1 MPFVINTPESRLSRS
16 DSKDPST
23 TCRGITLSGKPC
35 KRSIAALARACPATT
50 VSVQQGYLVVAPSVA
65 GRNEEASAFF
75 CWSHKDQAEILAP
88 LSRAIQ
94 SEALN
99 LRKRTSV
106 DTMVE
111 RLEVLDIKESCIKEN
126 CGSSVKKS
134 TGQTH
139 RSMKRSTLPKQGR
152 NDPGPLTKV
161 PEESLYHHEKAS
173 LPRVRQ
179 PQQRRRQKGSLIF
192 HLSFFFCIRDPGRED
207 EHTPPPR
214 IRAPLSARH
223 PPEMAQMRHTQS
235 RHRLSAAQHSSL
247 TTPPN
252 ISYPQTSPDIDR
264 RPPLNHSPLPRSQ
277 THTLLALIPPTLPP
291 QTTSLL
297 LAELAKPLP
306 PSSEPGYI
314 YMFWLTPDSTPAP
327 SPDTASALLAPPTI
341 SRRRTS
347 DVLRPFAPPTPTTP
361 PAPPTL
367 LLKIGRA
374 SNVQR
379 RLNEWTRQ
387 CGYNLSLVRYYPYHP
402 SSPTAQ
408 PPSPARSPPRP
419 RPSSGGVADGAAKQ
433 GLGYPHKVPHVA
445 RVERLIQL
453 ELAEKRV
460 KRVCAGCAKE
470 HREWF
475 EVEATREGLRAV
487 DEVVRRWVGW
497 GAGLGES

>member
-1 MPFVINTPESRLSRS
+1 MPFVINTPESRLPRS

-23 TCRGITLSGKPC
+23 TCRGITLSGKAC
-35 KRSIAALARACPATT
+35 KRSIAASPQACPATT
-50 VSVQQGYLVVAPSVA
+50 VSVQQGYLAVAPIVA
-65 GRNEEASAFF
+65 GRNEEAAVFF
-75 CWSHKDQAEILAP
+75 CWSHKDQAEMLAP
-88 LSRAIQ
+88 ASRAIQ
-94 SEALN
+94 TEALN

-111 RLEVLDIKESCIKEN
+111 RLELLDIKESRIKEN
-126 CGSSVKKS
+126 RGSSAKKS
-134 TGQTH
+134 MGQTH

-161 PEESLYHHEKAS
+161 SEESLYNHEKVS
-173 LPRVRQ
+173 LPRVTQ
-179 PQQRRRQKGSLIF
+179 PQRRRRQKGSLIF
-192 HLSFFFCIRDPGRED
+192 HLSIFFCIRDSDRED

-214 IRAPLSARH
+214 IRAPPSARH
-223 PPEMAQMRHTQS
+223 PPEMAQVRNPQS
-235 RHRLSAAQHSSL
+235 RNRLPAAQHSS
-247 TTPPN
+247 PPQPSN
-252 ISYPQTSPDIDR
+252 ISYPQLSPDTDR
-264 RPPLNHSPLPRSQ
+264 RPPLNHEPTPRSH
-277 THTLLALIPPTLPP
+277 THTLLALIPPHLTP
-291 QTTSLL
+291 QTTALL

-327 SPDTASALLAPPTI
+327 SSDTASSLLAPPTVP
-341 SRRRTS
+341 RRLTS
-347 DVLRPFAPPTPTTP
+347 DVIRPFALPEHTTP
-361 PAPPTL
+361 SGPKTIM
-367 LLKIGRA
+367 LKIGRA

-387 CGYNLSLVRYYPYHP
+387 CGYNLSLIRYYPYHP

-408 PPSPARSPPRP
+408 PPSPMRSPRP
-419 RPSSGGVADGAAKQ
+419 RPSSGGVADSAADQ
-433 GLGYPHKVPHVA
+433 WPVYPRKVPHVA

-497 GAGLGES
+497 GAGLGGR